1 MKLTIYNFKGG
12 VGKTSLSLN
21 IAVSLGLPVV
31 TNDQYSPLERLID
44 KQNFIKLEKEQPI
57 PDFKKDHNLLFD
69 FGGYA
74 DKRISKI
81 VSISDY
87 ILIPVTNEF
96 LNIQSTIN
104 TIKEIEKIN
113 KNIIIIANRTKKGDL
128 DYITQSLDK
137 LGFKYPIFEVKE
149 SKAMQNMLIEQKPI
163 MEMIKEGGLKAYNYK
178 KINKQFNNI
187 INFLNKENVQQSA

>member
-1 MKLTIYNFKGG
+1 MEWVKLP
-12 VGKTSLSLN
+12 LSLN

-44 KQNFIKLEKEQPI
+44 KQNFIKLEKEQEI